1 MKGEGSAHVPQSLL
15 SRVSHLP
22 VPPRTGSSPF
32 LVFRDWMWEHF
43 STPGSHTAAQEI
55 NHFVPGFST
64 VGESSRDDW
73 SGLDR
78 SFGQCQAGFP
88 SPLWVRHKAG
98 MHSGHGGN
106 GKFPAAAESGEGQK
120 RFICWGKKFH
130 QAFPLAPSLKKY
142 LPGYSVINLIRLLIH
157 CLQKTI
163 NTDFIA
169 QFYSTIILTLD
180 PLPVPQGIIKL
191 SPFLRNLI
199 PSSLLTHPPHR
210 IFMLLRYPLCRQL
223 TSLSYAQNNF
233 FLPSSYFVT
242 SPRPADVS
250 KLSCSPTLSPN
261 Y

>member
-1 MKGEGSAHVPQSLL
+1 MPSRFSLSPL
-15 SRVSHLP
+15 SE
-22 VPPRTGSSPF
+22 T
-32 LVFRDWMWEHF
+32 
-43 STPGSHTAAQEI
+43 Q
-55 NHFVPGFST
+55 
-64 VGESSRDDW
+64 SRDALGPRRQW
-73 SGLDR
+73 KISCCCRKWGR
-78 SFGQCQAGFP
+78 SETFY
-88 SPLWVRHKAG
+88 LL
-98 MHSGHGGN
+98 
-106 GKFPAAAESGEGQK
+106 
-120 RFICWGKKFH
+120 GKKI
-130 QAFPLAPSLKKY
+130 PSSIPSSSILKKY

-180 PLPVPQGIIKL
+180 PLPVPHGIIKL

-210 IFMLLRYPLCRQL
+210 IFLLLRYPLCRQL